1 MTARPH
7 AGPDTAPNTTPG
19 SRPLWSS
26 WLADVGTVVAV
37 GIVQILGT
45 YLASRHQ
52 SGRHAWDAMA
62 VALLAVG
69 TIALF
74 WRRRYPG
81 AVLVVVFGTTLAYS
95 VSNYPRGPVF
105 AALIVAFVNAVMAG
119 RRRLAWASI
128 AGGYVLFLWL
138 PDLFGT
144 QRTTTPDAVGLA
156 AWLLV
161 LAGAAEMLRFRRE
174 RAAVRARGLEEE
186 ARRRTSEERLRIA
199 RELHDVVAHNIS
211 LINVQAGSAL
221 HLMDDQPERARTAL
235 TAIKDASKEALV
247 ELRSVLGVLRQLD
260 EEAPRS
266 PAPGL
271 GRLDEIVARAAG
283 AGLPVH
289 VEVDGPPGALPPG
302 VDLAAYRIVQEAL
315 TNVARHAGPAEATV
329 HISYGERDLVLQIDD
344 DGIGVPTNGTQP
356 GGNGIVG
363 MRERAATLGGN
374 VQVGP
379 RPGGGFRVR
388 AWLPVDGAR

>member
-1 MTARPH
+1 V
-7 AGPDTAPNTTPG
+7 
-19 SRPLWSS
+19 L
-26 WLADVGTVVAV
+26 AV

-52 SGRHAWDAMA
+52 SDRHSWDAMA
-62 VALLAVG
+62 VALLAAG

-74 WRRRYPG
+74 WRRRHPG
-81 AVLVVVFGTTLAYS
+81 AVLVVVFATTLAYS
-95 VSNYPRGPVF
+95 VTNYPRGPVF

-119 RRRLAWASI
+119 RRRLAWSSI
-128 AGGYVLFLWL
+128 AAGYVLFLWL
-138 PDLFGT
+138 PAVFST
-144 QRTTTPDAVGLA
+144 QRTTVADAVGLA

-161 LAGAAEMLRFRRE
+161 LAGAAEMVRFRRE
-174 RAAVRARGLEEE
+174 RAAVRARSLEEE
-186 ARRRTSEERLRIA
+186 ARRRSSEERLRIA

-235 TAIKDASKEALV
+235 AAIKDASKEALV

-271 GRLDEIVARAAG
+271 GRLDEVVARARAAG
-283 AGLPVH
+283 LPVQ
-289 VEVDGPPGALPPG
+289 VELDGPPAALPQG

-315 TNVARHAGPAEATV
+315 TNVARHAGPAQATV
-329 HISYGERDLVLQIDD
+329 RISYGDRDLVVQIDD
-344 DGIGVPTNGTQP
+344 DGLGVPANGAPP

-363 MRERAATLGGN
+363 MRERAATFGGT

-388 AWLPVDGAR
+388 AWLPVDGAP